1 MTDEMLDK
9 MRKFTQ
15 FAASHMYEAAILKG
29 ETPGQVNLLITSDAE
44 GINLVEKFLVG
55 SPINIST
62 LLNEIEALRD
72 GIKEAAGLDDME
84 KIKAK
89 LNKLSEGGSDIL
101 MKQSTEI
108 ETPPEANA

>member
-9 MRKFTQ
+9 LRRFTQ

-29 ETPGQVNLLITSDAE
+29 ELPGQVNLLIISDRE
-44 GINLVEKFLVG
+44 GIGVVEKFIIG

-62 LLNEIEALRD
+62 LLNEIETLRD
-72 GIKEAAGLDDME
+72 GIKEAADLEGED

-89 LNKLSEGGSDIL
+89 LNKLSESGSDIL
-101 MKQSTEI
+101 MKSTADI
-108 ETPPEANA
+108 EVPPEANA